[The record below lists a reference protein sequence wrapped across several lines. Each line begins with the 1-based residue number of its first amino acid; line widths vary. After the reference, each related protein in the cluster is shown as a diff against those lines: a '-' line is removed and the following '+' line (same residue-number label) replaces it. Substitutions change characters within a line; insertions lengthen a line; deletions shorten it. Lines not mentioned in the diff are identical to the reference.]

1 MKMTVRQMEAGP
13 RKTAICQIPFDTLP
27 STCVVVGD
35 PLRAERIASMLENV
49 NKVGEN
55 REYHTYVGVWK
66 GKSVAVAS
74 HGVGG
79 GGASCCFEE
88 LIQAGV
94 TTIIRAGTAGSF
106 DSRFKEGSLVVATGA
121 FRADGVSD
129 GLVPLGYPAVS
140 HFEVV
145 QSLVNATKNYKEINA
160 GVGLVVTSGH
170 FYDGPLGNHNRMWAD
185 AKVLAIEMEISIL
198 LVIASI
204 RGIRAGAVVNIDN
217 YIFERE
223 ISKSYEPN
231 RNVVHEGTHRMI
243 RVALDA
249 ASNLSDTKLV
259 DWLNKED
266 DLDEP
271 VDLSPELEHL
281 NLQCL

>member
-1 MKMTVRQMEAGP
+1 LCWFCLVAAQMTRPAV
-13 RKTAICQIPFDTLP
+13 TSICQIPFDTLP
-27 STCVVVGD
+27 PACVVVGD
-35 PLRAERIASMLENV
+35 PLRAERIAGMLENPR
-49 NKVGEN
+49 KVGAN
-55 REYHTYVGVWK
+55 REYHTYIGTWK
-66 GKSVAVAS
+66 GASVAVAS
-74 HGVGG
+74 HGIGA
-79 GGASCCFEE
+79 GGASVCFEE

-106 DSRFKEGSLVVATGA
+106 DERFREGSMVVATGA
-121 FRADGVSD
+121 FRADGVTD

-145 QSLVNATKNYKEINA
+145 QALVEATKGYKEVNA
-160 GVGLVVTSGH
+160 GVGLVTTVGH
-170 FYDGPLGNHNRMWAD
+170 FYDGPLGNHNKMWAD

-223 ISKSYEPN
+223 VSQAYEPN
-231 RNVVHEGTHRMI
+231 RAVVHEGTHRMI

-249 ASNLSDTKLV
+249 ASKFV
-259 DWLNKED
+259 VV
-266 DLDEP
+266 P
-271 VDLSPELEHL
+271 
-281 NLQCL
+281 

>member
-1 MKMTVRQMEAGP
+1 MALAP
-13 RKTAICQIPFDTLP
+13 RVTSICQIPYDTLP
-27 STCVVVGD
+27 PVCVVVGD
-35 PLRAERIASMLENV
+35 PLRAQRLSEMLENATR
-49 NKVGEN
+49 VGAN
-55 REYHTYVGVWK
+55 REYHTYVGTWK
-66 GKSVAVAS
+66 GTKLAVAS

-106 DSRFKEGSLVVATGA
+106 DPRFKEGSLIVATGS

-129 GLVPLGYPAVS
+129 GLVPLGYPAIS

-145 QSLVNATKNYKEINA
+145 QALVDASKGYKEVNA
-160 GVGLVVTSGH
+160 GVGLVTTVGH
-170 FYDGPLGNHNRMWAD
+170 FYDGPLGNHNKLWAD
-185 AKVLAIEMEISIL
+185 SKILAIEMEISIL

-204 RGIRAGAVVNIDN
+204 RGIRAGAAVNIDN

-223 ISKSYEPN
+223 VSKAYEPN
-231 RNVVHEGTHRMI
+231 REVVHEGTHRML

-249 ASNLSDTKLV
+249 AAKLSQSKA
-259 DWLNKED
+259 
-266 DLDEP
+266 
-271 VDLSPELEHL
+271 
-281 NLQCL
+281 